1 MKMESYA
8 EFKKRANYGYQ
19 PYYTYYESTPNSI
32 TAGNVPGFQ
41 NRAPRNIGGNGQST
55 AMVQG
60 TNIPARQQQNWN
72 VTRNANGQ
80 VTSFSN
86 QAGLQRQQ
94 RMQQMQQNNQ
104 YGNITPEQYAWM
116 QQQRQQQMM
125 QQAYMQRMRQMQQGY
140 GYGYGYGVQPQTGYG
155 YNAGQPAYQERQ
167 HGSVT
172 SRTGVDSQGRRT
184 FSAHN

>member
-1 MKMESYA
+1 MESYQ

-19 PYYTYYESTPNSI
+19 PQYTTYNVGQGYAYAS
-32 TAGNVPGFQ
+32 NVP
-41 NRAPRNIGGNGQST
+41 
-55 AMVQG
+55 QG
-60 TNIPARQQQNWN
+60 QQNWN

-94 RMQQMQQNNQ
+94 RMQQIAQTRQG
-104 YGNITPEQYAWM
+104 GNITPQQY
-116 QQQRQQQMM
+116 QQMVAQRQYQM
-125 QQAYMQRMRQMQQGY
+125 QQAAYQWRMRQMQQQQMAQQQMMPQQTY
-140 GYGYGYGVQPQTGYG
+140 GQRPQMAAPPPQQQQFQQ
-155 YNAGQPAYQERQ
+155 NQ

-172 SRTGVDSQGRRT
+172 STIGRNAQGIRT